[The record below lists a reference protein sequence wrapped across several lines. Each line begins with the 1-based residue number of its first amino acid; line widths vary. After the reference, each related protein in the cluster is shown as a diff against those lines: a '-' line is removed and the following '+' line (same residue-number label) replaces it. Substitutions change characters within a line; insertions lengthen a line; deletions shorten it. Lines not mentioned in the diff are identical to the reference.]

1 MLLSLL
7 SFLRRSLAAHLGF
20 LLRDDQLQTLTRP
33 AKLLIRRPAQGACVS
48 ASPLVRL
55 GRRRL
60 AVADIGTGERR
71 VASARFLRDLLALHQ
86 AAPRRMLVLCSGFI
100 HIIIFTVAPRIT
112 GHFLSIVYLF
122 CALMIGLVFQHHK
135 VLIRLL

>member
-1 MLLSLL
+1 MLLPRL
-7 SFLRRSLAAHLGF
+7 SILRGSLAAHLGF

-33 AKLLIRRPAQGACVS
+33 AKLLIRSPVQRARVS

-60 AVADIGTGERR
+60 TVADIGTGERR

-86 AAPRRMLVLCSGFI
+86 AAPRHMLVLCFGFI

-112 GHFLSIVYLF
+112 GHFLSIEFLF
-122 CALMIGLVFQHHK
+122 CVLIIGLIFQHHQ
-135 VLIRLL
+135 VLIRCL